1 MPRVFTSKTQQK
13 GSLGESIACKYLISK
28 GYVIIERNY
37 TTYCGE
43 IDIIAQFRGTTH
55 FIEVK
60 SVTRE
65 KERFNKRTENDYNP
79 AENLSKNKLE
89 RIYRTIGVYF
99 GFDNVRD
106 LWQVDLLCVYIDHDS
121 KKAKVELFESV

>member
-28 GYVIIERNY
+28 GYKIIERNF
-37 TTYCGE
+37 TAYCGE
-43 IDIIAQFRGTTH
+43 IDIIAQFDGVVH

-65 KERFNKRTENDYNP
+65 KERFNRRSENDYNP
-79 AENLSKNKLE
+79 AENMSKNKLE
-89 RIYRTIGVYF
+89 KVYRTIGIYIESY
-99 GFDNVRD
+99 NVRD